1 MASHGKALGK
11 KAAKATGKKAA
22 KATAKHTA
30 RGVASK
36 AQRKPLRS
44 VTLLGIG
51 GVVGA
56 AAGAGA
62 GWVAG
67 RSGRPSEAG
76 LGAPPPPPLDDP
88 LG

>member
-56 AAGAGA
+56 AVGAGA
-62 GWVAG
+62 VWVAG
-67 RSGRPSEAG
+67 KSRRPSDTDSA
-76 LGAPPPPPLDDP
+76 APRPPLDDP
-88 LG
+88 PG